1 MATIK
6 RIKES
11 QGITE
16 IKIYPCDFT
25 GELLTG
31 VTVASATATHTP
43 PSGVAT
49 TPTVSVSSPYV
60 YVTFG
65 AVTVLGVHY
74 ISVLATLSNTE
85 KAEIVLV
92 ISVDH

>member
-1 MATIK
+1 MATIVK
-6 RIKES
+6 VRNP

-16 IKIYPCDFT
+16 IKNHPCDFT

-43 PSGVAT
+43 PSGAAT

-60 YVTFG
+60 YVTAG
-65 AVTVLGVHY
+65 TLTVLGVHY
-74 ISVLATLSNTE
+74 ISVLATLSNAE

>member
-1 MATIK
+1 MATIVK
-6 RIKES
+6 VKQP
-11 QGITE
+11 QGQTE
-16 IKIYPCDFT
+16 IKVYPTDFT

-43 PSGVAT
+43 PSGTAT
-49 TPTVSVSSPYV
+49 SPTVSVSSPYV
-60 YVTFG
+60 YVTVG
-65 AVTVLGVHY
+65 ALTVLGVHY
-74 ISVLATLSNTE
+74 VSVLATLSNTE